1 MDRDNT
7 HRKDYNMDLNKAIRK
22 VLPLRK
28 EVVVTVR
35 LDLMHSYKQFFKDL
49 PAELD
54 KVSEKDLTKYGKVME
69 KSFKRVFE
77 LVDKRMG
84 K

>member
-1 MDRDNT
+1 
-7 HRKDYNMDLNKAIRK
+7 MDLNKAIRK

-54 KVSEKDLTKYGKVME
+54 KVSDKDLTKYGKIME
-69 KSFKRVFE
+69 KSFSRLFE
-77 LVDKRMG
+77 LIDKSAHKVGR
-84 K
+84 

>member
-1 MDRDNT
+1 
-7 HRKDYNMDLNKAIRK
+7 MDLNKAIRK

-35 LDLMHSYKQFFKDL
+35 LDLMHSYKQFFKAL

-54 KVSEKDLTKYGKVME
+54 KVSDKDLTKYGKIME
-69 KSFKRVFE
+69 KSFSRLFE
-77 LVDKRMG
+77 LIDKSAHKVGR
-84 K
+84 